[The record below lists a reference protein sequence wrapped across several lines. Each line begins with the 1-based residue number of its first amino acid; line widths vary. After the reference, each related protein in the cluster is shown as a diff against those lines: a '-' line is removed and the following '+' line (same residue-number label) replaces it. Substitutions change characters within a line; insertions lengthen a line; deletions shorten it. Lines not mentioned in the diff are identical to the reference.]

1 MLELAESA
9 NIDPQG
15 DRSELER
22 ILGNKLVST
31 LFQPIVL
38 FPERKVLG
46 YEALS
51 RGPADSPLHNPVK
64 LFNVA
69 HHFGRLL
76 ELEFLCRESAIR
88 NFHRLQL
95 PGRLFL
101 NVIPNV
107 LLEHD
112 HRPGR
117 TVQLLQQLGLE
128 PDRIVIELTE
138 QYPIYDY
145 EILRAALSHY
155 HSMGFSTAI
164 DDFGSGYSGL
174 RLWSEIRP
182 DFVKLDRHFISDIH
196 NDPVKQEFVRSI
208 QEIALGIQCMVIAE
222 GIETPEEYHTI
233 CSLGIGLGQG
243 YHFARPHELPAKTVE
258 LCKFECNDPACNL
271 VPYRLSDTIASLI
284 IDIPCVSPQ
293 TSVSDVAELFST
305 AYYLHSIPVVNQ
317 GRPVGV
323 IRRTRLMELFIS
335 RYGRELHGK
344 KAISFFMDNSPL
356 IVEHSMP
363 VEEVS
368 QKITESMHMDPELDF
383 IICKDGN
390 YAGMGRLMDLL
401 KKITE
406 LQIRN
411 ASYSNPL
418 TMLPGNVPIY
428 ETIDSNIQNGT
439 AFVIAYCDLDNFKP
453 YNDVYGYSKGDM
465 VIKHVA
471 RILTEEVDPRLDFI
485 GHIGGDDFIIIFKNS
500 HWEAACKRM
509 LARFEQEVPDF
520 YSQQDRQQSG
530 LWNKDRQGKEAFFP
544 LLSLS
549 IGVVEPS
556 LESCHSHHD
565 VAALATEAK
574 KQAKQIQGNSLF
586 LDRRC
591 RCEVKLR
598 EE

>member
-1 MLELAESA
+1 MLELAETA
-9 NIDPQG
+9 NIAPLSDQT
-15 DRSELER
+15 ELER

-31 LFQPIVL
+31 LFQPIVS
-38 FPERKVLG
+38 FQDRKILG

-51 RGPADSPLHNPVK
+51 RGPADSPLHSPIK

-69 HHFGRLL
+69 HHCGNLL

-101 NVIPNV
+101 NAIPNV

-117 TVQLLQQLGLE
+117 TVQLLHQLGLE

-145 EILRAALSHY
+145 DILRTALSHY

-164 DDFGSGYSGL
+164 DDFGSGYAGL

-182 DFVKLDRHFISDIH
+182 DFIKLDHHFINRIH
-196 NDPVKQEFVRSI
+196 SDPVKQEFVRSI

-222 GIETPEEYHTI
+222 GIETQEEYHTI

-243 YHFARPHELPAKTVE
+243 YHFDRPHELPSKSVE
-258 LCKFECNDPACNL
+258 PCKFECTDPTCNL
-271 VPYRLSDTIASLI
+271 LPYRLSDTIASLI
-284 IDIPCVSPQ
+284 VDIPWVSPQ

-317 GRPVGV
+317 DRPVGV

-344 KAISFFMDNSPL
+344 KPISFFMDNAPL
-356 IVEHSMP
+356 IVEHNMP

-368 QKITESMHMDPELDF
+368 QKITETMDPELDF

-401 KKITE
+401 KKITD

-428 ETIDSNIQNGT
+428 ETIDSNINNRT
-439 AFVIAYCDLDNFKP
+439 SFIIAYCDLDHFKP

-471 RILTEEVDPRLDFI
+471 RILNEEVDPKLDFI
-485 GHIGGDDFIIIFKNS
+485 GHIGGDDFIIIFKS
-500 HWEAACKRM
+500 RDWEDACTRM
-509 LARFEQEVPDF
+509 LERFEREIADY
-520 YSQQDRQQSG
+520 YSQQDRQQGG

-574 KQAKQIQGNSLF
+574 KQAKQIHGNSLF
-586 LDRRC
+586 VDRRC
-591 RCEVKLR
+591 QCERQYR
-598 EE
+598 E

>member
-1 MLELAESA
+1 MLELAETA
-9 NIDPQG
+9 NIIPQS
-15 DRSELER
+15 DSSELER
-22 ILGNKLVST
+22 ILKHKLIST
-31 LFQPIVL
+31 LFQPIVA
-38 FPERKVLG
+38 FQERKVLG

-51 RGPADSPLHNPVK
+51 RGPADSPLHNPLK

-69 HHFGRLL
+69 HHCGRLL
-76 ELEFLCRESAIR
+76 DLEFLCRESAIR
-88 NFHRLQL
+88 NFHRLRL

-101 NVIPNV
+101 NAIPNV

-112 HRPGR
+112 HKPGL
-117 TVQLLQQLGLE
+117 TVQLLHQLGLE

-145 EILRAALSHY
+145 DVLRSALSHY

-164 DDFGSGYSGL
+164 DDFGSGYAGL

-182 DFVKLDRHFISDIH
+182 DFVKLDRHFINSI
-196 NDPVKQEFVRSI
+196 NSDPVKQEFVRSI
-208 QEIALGIQCMVIAE
+208 QEIALSIHCTVIAE
-222 GIETPEEYHTI
+222 GIETQEEYHTI

-243 YHFARPHELPAKTVE
+243 YHFARPHDLPSETVE
-258 LCKFECNDPACNL
+258 LYKFDCNEPSCSL

-284 IDIPCVSPQ
+284 IDIPSVGPQ

-305 AYYLHSIPVVNQ
+305 AHYLHSIPVVNQ
-317 GRPVGV
+317 GKPVGL

-344 KAISFFMDNSPL
+344 KPISFLMDGSPL
-356 IVEHSMP
+356 IVEHNMP

-368 QKITESMHMDPELDF
+368 QKITETMHSDPELDF
-383 IICKDGN
+383 IICKQGE
-390 YAGMGRLMDLL
+390 YIGMGRLMDLL
-401 KKITE
+401 KKITD

-428 ETIDSNIQNGT
+428 ETIDSNINSKIP
-439 AFVIAYCDLDNFKP
+439 FVIGYCDLDNFKP

-471 RILTEEVDPRLDFI
+471 RILTEEVDPKVDFI
-485 GHIGGDDFIIIFKNS
+485 GHIGGDDFIIIFES
-500 HWEAACKRM
+500 RDWENACKRM
-509 LARFEQEVPDF
+509 LERFEQEIPDH
-520 YSQQDRQQSG
+520 YSEQDRQQGG
-530 LWNKDRQGKEAFFP
+530 LWNKDRQDQEAFFP

-549 IGVVEPS
+549 IGAVEPS

-565 VAALATEAK
+565 VATMATEAK
-574 KQAKQIQGNSLF
+574 KQAKQIHGNSLF
-586 LDRRC
+586 VDRRC
-591 RCEVKLR
+591 RCNH
-598 EE
+598 